1 MPKLT
6 IRMAL
11 ALSSALW
18 MPGLAATA
26 ARAEDTTTLEA
37 ITVEG
42 ASYETEGSNSYRSG
56 LISVGEKAAMT
67 PREVPQ
73 STSVVT
79 RKQIEDGGYTALE
92 TAVEN
97 IPGLLVLSNDVGRS
111 SLFSRG
117 FEFDYLYYDGLPAPV
132 SSIYGTQPD
141 LSIVDHIEVL
151 KGPSGLFIGTGSPAG
166 SVNMRLKQASRTE
179 PGGYVTTALTSAGQ
193 KRVELDYGGALN
205 AAGSLRGRVVAA
217 HAEGD
222 GFIDKQENGVD
233 QLYGALAWDIT
244 PTTTATF
251 SISNMRRD
259 IAPYNGLPSHADG
272 SLLWFD
278 PETTTAA
285 DWNRFDNDVTDGV
298 AAIEHRFDT
307 GARVKT
313 SLRRSHQTGDFL
325 YAYTGSP
332 AAADNT
338 VSQLSWI
345 ARDFTHDTLAFDAHA
360 ELPFALGGWEG
371 LAILGLDAQ
380 RAETTLRAA
389 SGAFTGSWDLD
400 SWDTSALAAPT
411 VVYGNAATTETD
423 QKGAYAQLRLKP
435 LSALTLLGGAR
446 LSWVDVDAVSAS
458 GATSHVGEDA
468 HLTPFVGVTWDIR
481 PETTLYAS
489 YTEIFQTQTALD
501 ASGKVLAPLEGQ
513 QIEIGAKADLATG
526 LAVSAALF
534 QLDQV
539 NRAQSVPGTTYS
551 VAAGEVRVR
560 GFEIEAAGEIGD
572 NLHLAAGYTWS
583 DSEYRNGTTAGNV
596 FSTYTPRHLLK
607 LSAEYDV
614 TEGRLAGWSF
624 GGQWR
629 AMSDFYSVSGASTIR
644 APGYGVVDLTAK
656 RALDDTTD
664 LRLTISNAFDKDYYS
679 RVGGTSVFN
688 FRGEPRSVSLALTR
702 RF

>member
-1 MPKLT
+1 MMS
-6 IRMAL
+6 IRRMLALGTALVTPMLAGGAL
-11 ALSSALW
+11 AEEA
-18 MPGLAATA
+18 
-26 ARAEDTTTLEA
+26 TTLEE
-37 ITVEG
+37 ISVEG
-42 ASYETEGSNSYRSG
+42 ASYETEGANSYKSG

-92 TAVEN
+92 TAVKN
-97 IPGLLVLSNDVGRS
+97 VPGLLVLSNDVGRS

-141 LSIVDHIEVL
+141 LSIVDHVEVL

-179 PGGYVTTALTSAGQ
+179 PGGYVTTSVTSAGQ
-193 KRVELDYGGALN
+193 KRIELDYGGALN
-205 AAGSLRGRVVAA
+205 ASGSLRGRVVAA

-222 GFIDKQENGVD
+222 GFVNGQENGVD
-233 QLYGALAWDIT
+233 QLYGALAWDIS
-244 PTTTATF
+244 PNTTATF

-259 IAPYNGLPSHADG
+259 IAPYNGLPTYADG
-272 SLLWFD
+272 SLLWLD
-278 PETTTAA
+278 PATTTAA
-285 DWNRFDNDVTDGV
+285 DWNRFDNDVTDAV
-298 AAIEHRFDT
+298 AAIEHKFDN

-325 YAYTGSP
+325 YAYTGTV

-338 VSQLSWI
+338 VSRLSWL

-360 ELPFALGGWEG
+360 ELPFALNGWEG
-371 LAILGLDAQ
+371 LAIVGLDAQ
-380 RAETTLRAA
+380 RADSSVRAA

-400 SWDTSALAAPT
+400 AWNTSALAAPT
-411 VVYGNAATTETD
+411 VVYGNAAATTTN
-423 QKGAYAQLRLKP
+423 QQGLYGQLRLKP
-435 LSALTLLGGAR
+435 ISTLTLLGGAR
-446 LSWVDVDAVSAS
+446 LSWVDLDAVSATGVAS
-458 GATSHVGEDA
+458 RVEEKG
-468 HLTPFVGVTWDIR
+468 HLTPFAGVTWDIR
-481 PETTLYAS
+481 PDTTLYAS

-501 ASGKVLAPLEGQ
+501 AAGKVLDPLEGQ
-513 QIEIGAKADLATG
+513 QIELGVKTETAAG
-526 LAVSAALF
+526 LGLTAALF

-539 NRAQSVPGTTYS
+539 NRAQAVPGTTYS

-560 GFEIEAAGEIGD
+560 GFEIEAAGEIGE

-583 DSEYRNGTTAGNV
+583 DSEYLNGTTAGEV
-596 FSTYTPRHLLK
+596 FSTYTPRHMLK

-614 TEGRLAGWSF
+614 TEGALADWSF
-624 GGQWR
+624 GGQLV
-629 AMSDFYSVSGASTIR
+629 AMSSFSSVSGAITIR
-644 APGYGVVDLTAK
+644 APGYGVVNLSAK
-656 RALDDTTD
+656 RRLDENTD
-664 LRLTISNAFDKDYYS
+664 LRLTVSNAFDKDYYS
-679 RVGGTSVFN
+679 RVGGTTVFN